1 MMQRRLHFPEVYLGR
16 ARKGNLLE
24 QPSLGRPEARVGP
37 PPYLFE
43 NFPNSRNMSL
53 RVQKRFWGSKKIW
66 MPTPAVHSV

>member
-1 MMQRRLHFPEVYLGR
+1 MRLDFFEVYPGQ
-16 ARKGNLLE
+16 ARKGNLSERLC
-24 QPSLGRPEARVGP
+24 PGRPEAGAGS

-53 RVQKRFWGSKKIW
+53 RVQKEFWGSKKIW